1 MNEFMNTFIKQEA
14 QYESR
19 LCFMYMERKGTML
32 DVRYWRPAELQMER
46 IRSLVVYH
54 DRYAR
59 NAGVLIRHGHRL
71 GRSGDL
77 VAYRYVYNLFPDCL
91 GSGRDKIF
99 MQSLSLLRAGGAC
112 ASLSGESR
120 IAENLALSSGA
131 DESLRKSADDYSRDI
146 LSAPD
151 ARCDMGI
158 QYLVLF

>member
-59 NAGVLIRHGHRL
+59 NAGVLIRHGHYL

-77 VAYRYVYNLFPDCL
+77 VAYRYVHNLFSDRT
-91 GSGRDKIF
+91 GRSRNKIF
-99 MQSLSLLRAGGAC
+99 MQSLSLLRAGGTGTP
-112 ASLSGESR
+112 LSGESR
-120 IAENLALSSGA
+120 TSENLALSSGT
-131 DESLRKSADDYSRDI
+131 DESL
-146 LSAPD
+146 
-151 ARCDMGI
+151 
-158 QYLVLF
+158 